1 MYSDNNNTKTN
12 IMNNYNEIIKE
23 VSNTNSVTR
32 LYKRLDN
39 SYYIIK
45 RDLNGYVL
53 KTKMN
58 ISFGDNST
66 TNKLNALMFFEDF

>member
-1 MYSDNNNTKTN
+1 
-12 IMNNYNEIIKE
+12 MNNYNEIIKE